1 MNETNEPTPTPV
13 SWSPSALQRMTTCE
27 YSYYQRYIAGHSSR
41 QHASA
46 WFGGE
51 IVHRMIQLAYHGLSF
66 QESFDQVWT
75 TTCTPILAELQ
86 TWFDL
91 DRDYRLTRGGKRS
104 DSKDAVAWLK
114 ANPSYGESRER
125 IDAYQRTAFAYLRWN
140 ERTSLADYYRRA
152 AVLTEVSRES
162 VLLANPWL
170 VEGQW
175 IEEVDRD
182 PFDGSPDLPAED
194 AELEDEEKGR
204 TYTHLEGTIGGIH
217 VRGVP
222 DVVARR
228 DDGTMLIG
236 DYKTSARPLSAAQLS
251 MNMQL
256 LIYYELL
263 RQNGIVLAGQKI
275 VMGHI
280 YLTETSVSQVWTDSS
295 QYAGRMP
302 LIERQLQHAERRR
315 ALGDF
320 VPVAGIAPSFQDPC
334 PTCDMAHVC
343 DAVLIPSDH

>member
-91 DRDYRLTRGGKRS
+91 DRDYRLTRCGKRS

-125 IDAYQRTAFAYLRWN
+125 IDTYQRTAFAYLRWN
-140 ERTSLADYYRRA
+140 ERTC
-152 AVLTEVSRES
+152 
-162 VLLANPWL
+162 LL
-170 VEGQW
+170 
-175 IEEVDRD
+175 
-182 PFDGSPDLPAED
+182 
-194 AELEDEEKGR
+194 GR
-204 TYTHLEGTIGGIH
+204 L
-217 VRGVP
+217 
-222 DVVARR
+222 
-228 DDGTMLIG
+228 
-236 DYKTSARPLSAAQLS
+236 
-251 MNMQL
+251 
-256 LIYYELL
+256 
-263 RQNGIVLAGQKI
+263 
-275 VMGHI
+275 
-280 YLTETSVSQVWTDSS
+280 
-295 QYAGRMP
+295 
-302 LIERQLQHAERRR
+302 
-315 ALGDF
+315 
-320 VPVAGIAPSFQDPC
+320 
-334 PTCDMAHVC
+334 
-343 DAVLIPSDH
+343 